1 MEKESTAST
10 SNTLTIFFISDSLL
24 FLAVKPRFAFLG
36 SEGSALLYKINKVM
50 DNPTDILVIQ
60 HF

>member
-1 MEKESTAST
+1 MTAI
-10 SNTLTIFFISDSLL
+10 NEVFYHPDAILDLL